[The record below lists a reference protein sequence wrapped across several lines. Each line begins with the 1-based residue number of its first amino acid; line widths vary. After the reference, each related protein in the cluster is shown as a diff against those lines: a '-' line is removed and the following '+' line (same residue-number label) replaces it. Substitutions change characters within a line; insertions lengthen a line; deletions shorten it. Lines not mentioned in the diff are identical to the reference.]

1 MEGKKMP
8 KSKVAASVAF
18 VLIVALL
25 LSFQP
30 ATLFA
35 TSVKKSVTAME
46 DGRYLIRV
54 RVTASSASIY
64 TLKLQDPKASIIDV
78 YAPRG
83 WCIVTD
89 GEDFLAK
96 TSGYP
101 IKANKT
107 VEFII
112 HSSSADLSYNYS
124 VFGLIKQIG
133 KPGTI

>member
-1 MEGKKMP
+1 MP
-8 KSKVAASVAF
+8 KLKSSAAIAF

-35 TSVKKSVTAME
+35 TSIKKSVTAME
-46 DGRYLIRV
+46 DGRYMIRV

-78 YAPRG
+78 YAPKG

-89 GEDFLAK
+89 GEEFLAA
-96 TSGYP
+96 TSGNP
-101 IKANKT
+101 IRSNKT

-112 HSSSADLSYNYS
+112 HSSSADVSYNYS
-124 VFGLIKQIG
+124 VFGQLKQIG

>member
-8 KSKVAASVAF
+8 KPKASAAIAF
-18 VLIVALL
+18 VLIMALL

-30 ATLFA
+30 TALFA
-35 TSVKKSVTAME
+35 TSLKKSVTAME
-46 DGRYLIRV
+46 DGKYLIKV

-78 YAPRG
+78 YAPKG

-89 GEDFLAK
+89 GEEFLAK
-96 TSGYP
+96 TSGAP

-112 HSSSADLSYNYS
+112 HSSSADVSYEYS
-124 VFGLIKQIG
+124 VHGLLKQIG

>member
-1 MEGKKMP
+1 MP

-35 TSVKKSVTAME
+35 ASVKKSVTAME

-89 GEDFLAK
+89 GEDFIAK

-124 VFGLIKQIG
+124 LFGMMKQIG

>member
-1 MEGKKMP
+1 MP
-8 KSKVAASVAF
+8 KSKLAASVAF

-35 TSVKKSVTAME
+35 ASVKKSVTAME
-46 DGRYLIRV
+46 DGMYLIRV

-89 GEDFLAK
+89 GEDFIAK

-124 VFGLIKQIG
+124 LFGLMKQIG